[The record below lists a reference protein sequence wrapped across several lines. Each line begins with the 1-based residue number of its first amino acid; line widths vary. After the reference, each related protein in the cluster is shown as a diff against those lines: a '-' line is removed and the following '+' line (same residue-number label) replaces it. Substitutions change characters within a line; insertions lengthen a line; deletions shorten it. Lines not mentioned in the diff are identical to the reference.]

1 MAALVPLTY
10 GLVRGERPSTH
21 QAIGVALAIV
31 GVIGASLE
39 PLPEGRGRK
48 IGTGVGL
55 ALVAAAGFGCSLIGL
70 SKAAE
75 GGAVW
80 ATLVMRMVALPVL
93 LVIAFAIKAKLPP
106 RSLLP
111 LLIGAGILDTAAT
124 LLYAAASTRGLL
136 SVVAVLASLYPV
148 IIVALAR
155 IVLHERVA
163 RAQLIGVVVTLTG
176 VALVS
181 A

>member
-1 MAALVPLTY
+1 VKAALP
-10 GLVRGERPSTH
+10 
-21 QAIGVALAIV
+21 A
-31 GVIGASLE
+31 
-39 PLPEGRGRK
+39 
-48 IGTGVGL
+48 
-55 ALVAAAGFGCSLIGL
+55 
-70 SKAAE
+70 
-75 GGAVW
+75 
-80 ATLVMRMVALPVL
+80 
-93 LVIAFAIKAKLPP
+93 
-106 RSLLP
+106 RSLWP
-111 LLIGAGILDTAAT
+111 LLIGAGIFDTGAT

-163 RAQLIGVVVTLTG
+163 RPQLAGVAIVLAG